1 MRELEEKINLVFDK
15 EKKEITIDELID
27 KLNNEYSLGVVKSIL
42 DKKLNNYEIIENN
55 KGFIKIEK
63 TNYRKG
69 RLLGNNKSGN
79 VYVDNFYTNKHGEE
93 VVYTDSYLVK
103 KEDFNGAID
112 GDVVII
118 NITDKEKKIATVD
131 EIIDRNINTVM
142 GVVYKEGNTYYLDP
156 VDPHKKN
163 LTISFDDYDDLVE
176 GENVIVKLDELRGND
191 FYIANLYKRLGHKDD
206 PDFDIINE
214 AYRNGFEVDFSE
226 EAIKQSEEIPNA
238 VRDIDKIGRVDLT
251 DKEIFTID
259 GDDTK
264 DIDDAIS
271 LEMLENGNYLLGVH
285 IADPAYYIEEDSP
298 LDKDAFSRGTSL
310 YLADRVIPMLPHR
323 LSNGI
328 CSLNPN
334 VERLTQSC
342 MMEIDKNGNIV
353 NYNIFRSVIKSNI
366 QMTYKKVNKILK
378 EDKVD
383 PMYIS
388 HVETLKNMKKLADV
402 LNRKRKE
409 NCSINIERSE
419 LKVELNS
426 EGKPVKLIERSQD
439 VGENLIEEFMLV
451 ANETICKHLVSNF
464 LPSVNRIHEQPDQ
477 EKIIEFLKLLR
488 LTGTPYNKNNL
499 NVTDPSVLQGISDFI
514 GTIEDNAMLKLH
526 FLKSLKRA
534 RYSASE
540 LGHSGLAKEYY
551 CHFTSPMR
559 RYPDL
564 IQNRILSDF
573 VYDKPSEDERKELL
587 RKWKHKLPEI
597 ALHSSRKEKY
607 SDFCEGDVLLM
618 KCAEYMRK
626 FKGKEFEGTVVD
638 IDANG
643 LVVELDNMIE
653 GKVRPRNFVGSYYYN
668 DKAKSFIS
676 RENKDNYSLGDRL
689 KLQLVE
695 TDKEKKLIDFKI
707 IEKLKSNVNLER
719 ECQKIKSKSRKMYY
733 NSNKGVR
740 R

>member
-15 EKKEITIDELID
+15 EKKEITINELID
-27 KLNNEYSLGVVKSIL
+27 KLDNEYSLGVVKSIM

-69 RLLGNNKSGN
+69 RLLANNKSGN
-79 VYVDNFYTNKHGEE
+79 VYVDNFYTNKNGEE

-118 NITDKEKKIATVD
+118 NITDKDKKIATVD

-206 PDFDIINE
+206 PDFDIIME
-214 AYRNGFEVDFSE
+214 AYRNGFEVDFSD
-226 EAIKQSEEIPNA
+226 EAIKQSEEIPNV
-238 VRDIDKIGRVDLT
+238 VRDVDKIGRMDLT

-271 LEMLENGNYLLGVH
+271 LEILDNGNYLLGVH

-383 PMYIS
+383 SMYTL
-388 HVETLKNMKKLADV
+388 HVETLKNMKKLADI
-402 LNRKRKE
+402 LNRKRKD

-439 VGENLIEEFMLV
+439 VGENLIEEFMLA

-499 NVTDPSVLQGISDFI
+499 NVTDPEVLQGISNFI
-514 GTIEDNAMLKLH
+514 ETIEDNAMLKLH

-573 VYDKPSEDERKELL
+573 VYDKPSETERKELL
-587 RKWKHKLPEI
+587 KKWKHKLPEV

-607 SDFCEGDVLLM
+607 GDFCEGDVLLM

-626 FKGKEFEGTVVD
+626 FKGKEFDGTVVD